1 MRNSGL
7 KECSKKCI
15 AGKSVCKQSECRHFI
30 DYPEDLN
37 CVLITVF
44 QNGNLTLRQTADR
57 LGISFARVKQIEKK
71 ALLKLK
77 KSDLAD

>member
-1 MRNSGL
+1 MRGDGL
-7 KECSKKCI
+7 RACAKLCMVTDKQCDKK
-15 AGKSVCKQSECRHFI
+15 ECRHFI
-30 DYPEDLN
+30 DYPDEFN

-44 QNGNLTLRQTADR
+44 KNGNLTLRETAAR

-71 ALLKLK
+71 ALLKMR

>member
-1 MRNSGL
+1 MRNNGL

-15 AGKSVCKQSECRHFI
+15 AAKSACKQTECRHFI
-30 DYPEDLN
+30 NYPGDLN
-37 CVLITVF
+37 CVLVTVF
-44 QNGNLTLRQTADR
+44 QNGNLTLRETADR
-57 LGISFARVKQIEKK
+57 LGISFARVKQIEMK

>member
-1 MRNSGL
+1 MRTDGL
-7 KECSKKCI
+7 KLCSRVCMKK
-15 AGKSVCKQSECRHFI
+15 KSMCKKQDCRHFI
-30 DYPEDLN
+30 DYPEEFN

-44 QNGNLTLRQTADR
+44 KNGNLTLRETAAR

-71 ALLKLK
+71 ALYKLK

>member
-1 MRNSGL
+1 MAKNT
-7 KECSKKCI
+7 KCD
-15 AGKSVCKQSECRHFI
+15 KTECRHYI
-30 DYPEDLN
+30 EYPDELN

-44 QNGNLTLRQTADR
+44 KNGNLTLRETAAR

-71 ALLKLK
+71 ALLKMK

>member
-1 MRNSGL
+1 MKGTGL
-7 KECSKKCI
+7 KACSLHCMTKKKECSQI
-15 AGKSVCKQSECRHFI
+15 ECRHFI
-30 DYPEDLN
+30 NFPEEFN

-44 QNGNLTLRQTADR
+44 QNGNLTLRQTAER

-77 KSDLAD
+77 KSDLAE